1 MYINIDIYPNK
12 NTIYIFV
19 RNDSLSNIDKHIIS
33 RNSSSYPL
41 PPRNYHEKDIDRREF
56 RSISRLKRLVST
68 RKIERKRENQN
79 SSDFD
84 RKRGAFMRYH
94 ASSFAFVSTLSNVH
108 VHTLKASSKGEKV
121 PASWSHHDD
130 PLPLTPAAEA
140 GSRGPCPGG
149 TVSKVA
155 WLCIYI
161 YIQREEDSIPPRRT
175 NRD

>member
-1 MYINIDIYPNK
+1 
-12 NTIYIFV
+12 
-19 RNDSLSNIDKHIIS
+19 
-33 RNSSSYPL
+33 
-41 PPRNYHEKDIDRREF
+41 
-56 RSISRLKRLVST
+56 
-68 RKIERKRENQN
+68 
-79 SSDFD
+79 
-84 RKRGAFMRYH
+84 MRYH

-161 YIQREEDSIPPRRT
+161 YIYRERRIRFLLEERTEIEDPSYVDRFLHYSGIPVYSLACIGNPIPPPPPPLYFYLLLQPSLIIFRFRFLKLFLL
-175 NRD
+175 

>member
-1 MYINIDIYPNK
+1 
-12 NTIYIFV
+12 
-19 RNDSLSNIDKHIIS
+19 
-33 RNSSSYPL
+33 
-41 PPRNYHEKDIDRREF
+41 
-56 RSISRLKRLVST
+56 
-68 RKIERKRENQN
+68 
-79 SSDFD
+79 
-84 RKRGAFMRYH
+84 MRYH

-161 YIQREEDSIPPRRT
+161 QRERGGFDSSSKNEPRLKIHRTQIVSSTIREFRFIHLRVSAIPFLLLLLFCT
-175 NRD
+175 FISSYNLLLSYFASDF